1 MKTDF
6 FNCVKQNKEFF
17 LLPSIKLDWWDYFY
31 IEVGFLAWRVSILFG
46 ESK

>member
-17 LLPSIKLDWWDYFY
+17 LLPSIKLDWWDCFY